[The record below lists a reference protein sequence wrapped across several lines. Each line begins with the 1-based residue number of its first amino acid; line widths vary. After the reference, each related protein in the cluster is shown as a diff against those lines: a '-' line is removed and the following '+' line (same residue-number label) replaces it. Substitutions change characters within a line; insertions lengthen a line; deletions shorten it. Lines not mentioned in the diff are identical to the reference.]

1 MQQLVRDG
9 STRQLAWR
17 QLQLNNLEALLQE
30 LETPLRA
37 ALATDLGKPA
47 VEAFFEIVGVQ
58 GELKLAKKQLKRW
71 MAPRRVALP
80 AVQQPG
86 RTTVA
91 IATGGKSPEARSQRR
106 NTHPIHFTPSSE

>member
-1 MQQLVRDG
+1 MARHHGRSWRRPVEAMQQLVRVG

-17 QLQLNNLEALLQE
+17 QQQLNNLEALLQE

-58 GELKLAKKQLKRW
+58 GELKLAKNNSNAGWRRGAWPCQRCSNQA
-71 MAPRRVALP
+71 APGCKTNPWAP
-80 AVQQPG
+80 C
-86 RTTVA
+86 
-91 IATGGKSPEARSQRR
+91 
-106 NTHPIHFTPSSE
+106 